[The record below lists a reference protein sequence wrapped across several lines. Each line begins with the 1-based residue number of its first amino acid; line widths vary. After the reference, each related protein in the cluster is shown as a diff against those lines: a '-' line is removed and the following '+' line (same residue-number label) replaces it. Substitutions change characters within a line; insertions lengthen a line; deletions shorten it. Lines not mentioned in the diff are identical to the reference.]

1 MKKFISKILLFAGIC
16 VVLAIIPSIVIDPYN
31 VFHWKNVTDNGVE
44 PNKNYIKMKY
54 ILSNPDKFDT
64 YLFGSSRV
72 GAIHVEKIEGEKCYN
87 MTYSAGMP
95 EEHLKNIKTMFENGI
110 YPKRIYMGIDSF
122 AYTVDSSEHIE
133 EPMRCPYENLDI
145 ATFIKLYITPN
156 VAFDSLQTTYESR
169 MERTENYSEIFY
181 EYGWWC
187 DYGEPGIPSDAD
199 MSPFVGGSYLMD
211 EAIAT
216 IQEIKD
222 VCEENGVEIIFFT
235 NPMFYTTYATSV
247 SKNYYEFL
255 ERVAEVTDYYNFNC
269 YNEFNISTSNFTDTS
284 HYNAE
289 VGDMII
295 NVITKGEK
303 YDNLY
308 DAGFGYYVTK
318 DNVDELLAILR
329 EQLPES

>member
-1 MKKFISKILLFAGIC
+1 MKNFIKKILIFAAVC
-16 VVLAIIPSIVIDPYN
+16 VVISIIPSVIIDPYN
-31 VFHWKNVTDNGVE
+31 VFHWKKVTDNGVE

-95 EEHLKNIKTMFENGI
+95 DEHLKNLKTFFENGI
-110 YPKRIYMGIDSF
+110 YPERVYIGVDSF
-122 AYTVDSSEHIE
+122 AYSIDADRHIE
-133 EPMRCPYENLDI
+133 EPMRCPYEDLDVI
-145 ATFIKLYITPN
+145 NFIKLYIAPH
-156 VAFDSLQTTYESR
+156 VAMDSLQTSYEAR
-169 MERTENYSEIFY
+169 MDKTDNYDEIFY

-187 DYGEPGIPSDAD
+187 DYGEPAIPDDDNLA
-199 MSPFVGGSYLMD
+199 PFIGGDYYMD
-211 EAIAT
+211 EAIET
-216 IQEIKD
+216 IREIKELCD
-222 VCEENGVEIIFFT
+222 ANNVEVIFFT
-235 NPMFYTTYATSV
+235 NPMFYTTYQASV
-247 SKNYYEFL
+247 SKHYYEFL
-255 ERVAEVTDYYNFNC
+255 ERLAGVTDFYNFNC
-269 YNEFNISTSNFTDTS
+269 YNEFNISKSNFTDTS

-303 YDNLY
+303 YDGLY
-308 DAGFGYYVTK
+308 QSGFGQYITK
-318 DNVDELLAILR
+318 DNVDDLLTVLR